1 MVIIQMELQ
10 GFVTSAGPY
19 IVQEWSIFATNNTGP
34 FHNDI
39 ILYVWCH
46 LVPNCTVAQPVT
58 TSVDSVQL
66 IWEGM
71 HEANGAGRRQG
82 GLASGVGD
90 AVTPRAPVWHTVAAH
105 VGAADDAT
113 RNTPNA
119 VCIPQTQQPREGRA
133 GRHKDAA
140 TDRSGHTT

>member
-1 MVIIQMELQ
+1 MRMAPVGSKFPGSVGQFDCHQTPITPHPPFQRILW
-10 GFVTSAGPY
+10 GGGR
-19 IVQEWSIFATNNTGP
+19 NNTLMP
-34 FHNDI
+34 
-39 ILYVWCH
+39 

-105 VGAADDAT
+105 VGAADGAT
-113 RNTPNA
+113 RNTP
-119 VCIPQTQQPREGRA
+119 CTRTKPM
-133 GRHKDAA
+133 
-140 TDRSGHTT
+140 S

>member
-1 MVIIQMELQ
+1 VLC
-10 GFVTSAGPY
+10 
-19 IVQEWSIFATNNTGP
+19 TGVGRIMHEGDQPILLGQHTLWKQIP
-34 FHNDI
+34 F
-39 ILYVWCH
+39 WCH